1 MRKLTLRKEELIE
14 LTTDEMTDVVGG
26 GGTLKECLVTQVCVT
41 DPCITPP
48 VTGLRCA
55 LSLGEYACA

>member
-1 MRKLTLRKEELIE
+1 MRKLTLRKEVLAE
-14 LTTDEMTDVVGG
+14 LTTDEMTQVVG
-26 GGTLKECLVTQVCVT
+26 GGTLKECFVTQVCLT
-41 DPCITPP
+41 DPCITDP